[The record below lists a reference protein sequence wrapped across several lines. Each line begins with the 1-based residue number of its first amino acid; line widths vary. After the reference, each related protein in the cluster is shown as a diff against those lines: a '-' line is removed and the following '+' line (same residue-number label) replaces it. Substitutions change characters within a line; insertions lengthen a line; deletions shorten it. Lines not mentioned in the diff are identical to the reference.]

1 VAVFVIL
8 CAKKATGIITKNG
21 NKFIDRRNWVSIT
34 NSLLSRKVISY
45 LNVEARDKELETVKY
60 PA

>member
-1 VAVFVIL
+1 M
-8 CAKKATGIITKNG
+8 GISLLTEG
-21 NKFIDRRNWVSIT
+21 TEWSTT

-45 LNVEARDKELETVKY
+45 LNVEVRDKKLETVKY